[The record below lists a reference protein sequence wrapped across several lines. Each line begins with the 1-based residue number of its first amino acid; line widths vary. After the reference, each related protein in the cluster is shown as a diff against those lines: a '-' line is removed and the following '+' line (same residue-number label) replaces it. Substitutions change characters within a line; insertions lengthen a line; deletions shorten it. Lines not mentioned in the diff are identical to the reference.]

1 MIAQRFRALG
11 WAAGIAVASTGLY
24 LISLQ
29 VAAER
34 AKLEAVD
41 SRINAAHRD
50 MQRLKTELSTRASYR
65 QLEKWNDEDLAMAA
79 PSAAQYF
86 KSETQLASL
95 SPDSLAPSTEAL
107 VPRAQLAA
115 ATAKVGAPTT
125 AAPVAEPVAPQI
137 RHANFVPAASTIAV
151 GAKAQRIS
159 AVVSTDISA
168 KPQRIAAVARPAL
181 DKGFLG
187 DLTKEAAKERRAR
200 P

>member
-11 WAAGIAVASTGLY
+11 WAAGIAAASTGLY

-41 SRINAAHRD
+41 SRISAAQRE

-79 PSAAQYF
+79 PTAAQYF
-86 KSETQLASL
+86 KSESQLASL
-95 SPDSLAPSTEAL
+95 SPDSLAPATETL

-115 ATAKVGAPTT
+115 ATAKP
-125 AAPVAEPVAPQI
+125 AAPAPAAPMAEPAVPQV
-137 RHANFVPAASTIAV
+137 RNANFVPAAPAIV
-151 GAKAQRIS
+151 GTAKAQRVS
-159 AVVSTDISA
+159 AVVTADSPA
-168 KPQRIAAVARPAL
+168 KPERIAAVARPAL
-181 DKGFLG
+181 DKGFLN
-187 DLTKEAAKERRAR
+187 DLSKAADKERRAR